1 MALTDPYP
9 ADLDLSQGLG
19 HVIRATVW
27 PPGAP
32 AFALQILDSPQ
43 LAYSRTWSPYVQ
55 ASFKAVR
62 PTDRAQLDQLDAR
75 AKTYVHLDLGYK
87 TDSGSVVPN
96 VAMLRLESADPN
108 PDGTLNV
115 VLLGMEAT
123 AQDAVW
129 TRDWDTF
136 LPRTGIIE
144 ALSYLIRSG
153 TIGYQKSIVSSLPNG
168 YRADL
173 LQTPP
178 DTGGPWPDQPG
189 PVVSDGTS
197 IWSAI
202 DSLAAQANL
211 KVWED
216 GLKVWHIETR
226 RQVGSTPAMLLSD
239 GPGGLVTEGSYRRS
253 RRGWYN
259 SVTLTYPDAPRSAT
273 QPWYDIRGLAQAN
286 GKYNP
291 SNVGAVVYR
300 GTRSGYATNA
310 SANAAARSLL
320 ATFLARGQLYQME
333 AVAAYW
339 LRPGMPVD
347 VRIQGT
353 TSRQLVESVTF
364 RPWDGLMDV
373 ETSPDEV
380 DE

>member
-9 ADLDLSQGLG
+9 ADLDLTQPLG
-19 HVIRATVW
+19 HIIRATVW
-27 PPGAP
+27 PPEAP
-32 AFALQILDSPQ
+32 AFELKITGSPR
-43 LAYSRTWSPYVQ
+43 LEYSRSWSPYVQ
-55 ASFKAVR
+55 ASFQAAKPA
-62 PTDRAQLDQLDAR
+62 DRAQLNALDPR

-87 TDSGSVVPN
+87 TDSGRIVPN
-96 VAMLRLESADPN
+96 VAMLRLERADTN
-108 PDGTLNV
+108 SSGTLDITV
-115 VLLGMEAT
+115 LGMEAT
-123 AQDAVW
+123 AQEAIW
-129 TRDWDTF
+129 TMDWDF
-136 LPRTGIIE
+136 SFPRTGIVE
-144 ALSYLIRSG
+144 ALSNLINSG
-153 TIGYQKSIVSSLPNG
+153 TVGFQKSIVTSLPNG

-173 LQTPP
+173 LQVDP
-178 DTGGPWPDQPG
+178 DPNGPDPTRPG

-216 GLKVWHIETR
+216 GLKVWHIATR

-239 GPGGLVTEGSYRRS
+239 GPGGLVTEGSYKRS
-253 RRGWYN
+253 RDGWYN
-259 SVTLTYPDAPRSAT
+259 SVSLTYPDAPRHWSR
-273 QPWYDIRGLAQAN
+273 PWYDIRGMASAG
-286 GKYNP
+286 GKYAP
-291 SNVGAVVYR
+291 SKVGAVVYR
-300 GTRSGYATNA
+300 GTRSGYATSA
-310 SANAAARSLL
+310 SANAAAQALL
-320 ATFLARGQLYQME
+320 RTFLARGDLYRME

-353 TSRQLVESVTF
+353 TSRQLVESVKF

-373 ETSPDEV
+373 ETTPDEI